1 MLPSMLT
8 SQTEQITQL
17 MVQYREEIK
26 TKPKNVREFIRF
38 DENVKIIDGQL
49 DDLSASISGIS
60 FLSAIIKENRNAIGE
75 PVESL
80 KSKENRVVEAQ
91 KLLTGLRN
99 TIHQA
104 NMDFSKTQ
112 GDFRE

>member
-60 FLSAIIKENRNAIGE
+60 FLSAIIKGKQERNRGARGE
-75 PVESL
+75 LKVEG
-80 KSKENRVVEAQ
+80 E
-91 KLLTGLRN
+91 
-99 TIHQA
+99 
-104 NMDFSKTQ
+104 Q
-112 GDFRE
+112 GGGGTETADRSPQHHPPG